1 MTNKKAIVGVLMGS
15 DSDYETMLPCFEIF
29 TKFEIPF
36 EARVISAHR
45 TPDVA
50 ITYSKTARDRGLQVI
65 IADAGA
71 AAHLAG
77 VLASSTT
84 LPVLGVPISATSL
97 QGFDALLSTAQ
108 MPAGVPVATFAVGSA
123 GSQNAALFAIQILAT
138 HDEALVSKLSA
149 FKDEMKTKVTK
160 KDENMQKKLS
170 ERLKNNE

>member
-1 MTNKKAIVGVLMGS
+1 MEKQPIVGVIMGS
-15 DSDYETMLPCFEIF
+15 DSDFETMLPCLERLQEFG
-29 TKFEIPF
+29 IPF

-45 TPDVA
+45 TPDDA
-50 ITYSKTARDRGLQVI
+50 ISYSKTARKRGIQVI
-65 IADAGA
+65 IAGAGA

-108 MPAGVPVATFAVGSA
+108 MPAGVPVATFAIGSA
-123 GSQNAALFAIQILAT
+123 GAQNAALFAIQILAT
-138 HDEALVSKLSA
+138 HNDELASRFLD
-149 FKDEMKTKVTK
+149 FKDELKSKVLK
-160 KDENMQKKLS
+160 KDDKLQNILS